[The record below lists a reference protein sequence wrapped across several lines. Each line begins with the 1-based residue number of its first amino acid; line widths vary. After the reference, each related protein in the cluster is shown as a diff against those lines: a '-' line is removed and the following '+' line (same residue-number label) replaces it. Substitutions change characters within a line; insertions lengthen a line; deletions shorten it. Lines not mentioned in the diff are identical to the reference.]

1 MYETRSKEGITY
13 NGDREKSDL
22 IDFIK
27 DNASNGDDV
36 KKHLTETAD
45 L

>member
-1 MYETRSKEGITY
+1 MFSSKQGITY

-22 IDFIK
+22 VDFIK
-27 DNASNGDDV
+27 DNASNADDI
-36 KKHLTETAD
+36 KKHLTVTAD